1 MSKRTYKE
9 AVELAVNWWVE
20 SINIKENGLR
30 YKGCW
35 TLSHILNL

>member
-20 SINIKENGLR
+20 SINIKEN
-30 YKGCW
+30 W
-35 TLSHILNL
+35 FTL